1 VKTCKRALLVATVVA
16 AFGVPAGAQAVDRA
30 PERSDPGA
38 MEDLDFARRLSGAFG
53 HAAQRIE
60 PAVVHVTS
68 FERIQQVRRRFGRVV
83 ERGDV
88 VEQQAGLGSG
98 VIIDDLGHV
107 VTNAHVI
114 TADQRTGNIAD
125 RLIVRLAD
133 GREYDAELVG
143 ADAESDLAVLRIEA
157 EGLIAASW
165 GDSEAAS
172 VGQWVLA
179 VGSPFGFDQTVTAGI
194 ISSKGRPPLENGTRG
209 PTFQEFLQTDA
220 AINPGNSGG
229 PLVDLEGRVLG
240 INTAIASR
248 SGGNNGLGFAIP
260 ADIARSVAERIIE
273 NGRVDR
279 GYIGITWNLNEP
291 SIDPQLARELG
302 VAGGVRIST
311 VMEDGPADDAGLEP
325 DDIIVRFGARTTEN
339 STRLRNAIAIALPGA
354 AVEVEYFRGDRR
366 RTTTLRVIDRE
377 TGLAIAAQ
385 AREVPALGVYAGNRV
400 LEQTDRRGRV
410 VGSFTGAEI
419 IRLDPDG
426 PAAGVGL
433 EPGDII
439 VDVDGR
445 TIDGAEDLADR
456 VDDRDVERGVTIG
469 IYRPSPSG
477 RGGLRGTVE
486 IKAGD

>member
-1 VKTCKRALLVATVVA
+1 MTRRCAFAIALTTATL
-16 AFGVPAGAQAVDRA
+16 GVPAQPTLERRTEA
-30 PERSDPGA
+30 PNA
-38 MEDLDFARRLSGAFG
+38 DLDFARRLSSAFG
-53 HAAQRIE
+53 HAADRIE

-68 FERIQQVRRRFGRVV
+68 VERVQQVRRRFGRIV

-88 VEQQAGLGSG
+88 VEQQTGLGSG
-98 VIIDDLGHV
+98 VIIDELGHV

-133 GREYDAELVG
+133 GREYDAELIG
-143 ADAESDLAVLRIEA
+143 ADTESDLAVLRIEA
-157 EGLIAASW
+157 DGLVAASW

-172 VGQWVLA
+172 VGQWVIA
-179 VGSPFGFDQTVTAGI
+179 VGSPFGFDQSVTAGI
-194 ISSKGRPPLENGTRG
+194 ISSKGRPSLESGRG
-209 PTFQEFLQTDA
+209 NNQRPMFQEFLQTDA

-260 ADIARSVAERIIE
+260 ADIVRSVASRIIE

-279 GYIGITWNLNEP
+279 GYIGITWNLSEP
-291 SIDPQLARELG
+291 TIEPELARRLG
-302 VAGGVRIST
+302 IVGGVRVTT
-311 VMEDGPADDAGLEP
+311 VMDDGPADDAGLEP
-325 DDIIVRFGARTTEN
+325 GDIITRFGARTTEN
-339 STRLRNAIAIALPGA
+339 ATRLRNAIAIAVPGA
-354 AVEVEYFRGDRR
+354 VVEVEYYRGDRR

-377 TGLAIAAQ
+377 TGLAIASQ

-456 VDDRDVERGVTIG
+456 VDDRDVARGVTIG
-469 IYRPSPSG
+469 IYRPSPTG

-486 IKAGD
+486 IRTGD